1 MIRSVHVIGLGA
13 LGLLFGDIIAE
24 NIGSVEGGSIHFVM
38 DPQRYQRHRQDRYTI
53 NKEEKTYPLQSS
65 EDAER
70 ADLVIVAVK
79 YNALESALDTMASSV
94 DEHTIVLSVMNGIT
108 SEDIIARRYPQCRI
122 IDCVAQG
129 MDAMRF
135 GTDLVYTKT
144 GALHV
149 GIRKRD
155 DARMQDAL
163 AQVEELFDRVSLPY
177 IHEEDI
183 LYRMWFKF
191 MLNVGI
197 NQSCMVFGVGYGKAL
212 EDQTAACMANISAMR
227 EVVVLSEKE
236 GAKLTDED
244 VNKAVA
250 VLRTLDPQATPSMGQ
265 DRLAKRLSEADMFAG
280 TVIELGKKHGVLT
293 PVNSYL
299 YRRVH
304 EIEAEY
310 GE

>member
-53 NKEEKTYPLQSS
+53 NKEEKTCPLLSS
-65 EDAER
+65 EDAKR

-94 DEHTIVLSVMNGIT
+94 DEHTIILSVMNGIT
-108 SEDIIARRYPQCRI
+108 SEDIIARRYPRCRI

-144 GALHV
+144 GALYV

-155 DARMQDAL
+155 DERMQDAL

>member
-24 NIGSVEGGSIHFVM
+24 NIGSVEGGNIHFVM

-53 NKEEKTYPLQSS
+53 NKEEKTCPLLSS
-65 EDAER
+65 EDAKR

-94 DEHTIVLSVMNGIT
+94 DEHTIILSVMNGIT

-155 DARMQDAL
+155 DERMQDAL

-197 NQSCMVFGVGYGKAL
+197 NQSCMVYGVGYGKAL
-212 EDQTAACMANISAMR
+212 EDGTVACMANISAMR

-265 DRLAKRLSEADMFAG
+265 DRLAKRRSEADMFAG

-310 GE
+310 EE

>member
-24 NIGSVEGGSIHFVM
+24 NIDSVEGGSIHFVM
-38 DPQRYQRHRQDRYTI
+38 DPQRYQRHRQERYTI

-94 DEHTIVLSVMNGIT
+94 DEHTIILSVMNGIT

-155 DARMQDAL
+155 DVRMQDAL

>member
-13 LGLLFGDIIAE
+13 LGLLFGDIIAG
-24 NIGSVEGGSIHFVM
+24 NIDCVEGGSIHFVM
-38 DPQRYQRHRQDRYTI
+38 DPERYQRHSRDRYTI
-53 NKEEKTYPLQSS
+53 NKTEKTYPLQSS
-65 EDAER
+65 EDAVP

-79 YNALESALDTMASSV
+79 YNALESALDTMASSI
-94 DEHTIVLSVMNGIT
+94 DDHTVIISVMNGIT
-108 SEDIIARRYPQCRI
+108 SESIIARRYPHCCI

-129 MDAMRF
+129 IDAMRF

-144 GALHV
+144 GALHL
-149 GIRKRD
+149 GIRERD
-155 DARMQDAL
+155 NEQMQTAL
-163 AQVEELFDRVSLPY
+163 REVEELFDKVSLPY
-177 IHEEDI
+177 IHEDDI

-197 NQSCMVFGVGYGKAL
+197 NQSCMVYGVGYGKAL
-212 EDQTAACMANISAMR
+212 EDGTQACMANISAMR

-244 VNKAVA
+244 VDKAVA
-250 VLRTLDPQATPSMGQ
+250 VLRTLDPTATPSMGQ
-265 DRLAKRLSEADMFAG
+265 DRLAKRISEADMFAG
-280 TVIELGKKHGVLT
+280 TVIALGKKHGVLT

-310 GE
+310 GG

>member
-65 EDAER
+65 EEAER

-155 DARMQDAL
+155 DVRMQDAL

-212 EDQTAACMANISAMR
+212 EDQTAACMTNISAMR